1 VLRRSV
7 SEANSKTTRMI
18 TPLNISISDVI
29 YVDFP
34 GKRVIDEQK
43 LPFEKLE
50 LVREGLINYDRL
62 FRRGD
67 VRLVYEKAG

>member
-1 VLRRSV
+1 MM
-7 SEANSKTTRMI
+7 TRMI
-18 TPLNISISDVI
+18 TPVNISISDVV